1 MHKAKFMLHQMILF
15 LSCIVAIFQYSN
27 CIEFEREHLY
37 CSLIAK
43 EGVHCWNWG
52 AYLIFH
58 LYSIDFGKCKTLKC
72 GNRSA
77 ETEVQKWEEK
87 PPICVSAVLTHEY
100 VCWDLVDKRGAQSLA
115 CESWIFNSRNVAS
128 VTITN
133 CAMCMWEPD
142 PNQDKRR
149 VHGPTMWALC
159 SWNDLKVMQMRVLS

>member
-1 MHKAKFMLHQMILF
+1 MILF
-15 LSCIVAIFQYSN
+15 LSCVVAIFQYSN

-77 ETEVQKWEEK
+77 ETEVQKRKCRNRSTEVRRK
-87 PPICVSAVLTHEY
+87 AAYLCFCIIDSRICVLRPCRQKGGSIS
-100 VCWDLVDKRGAQSLA
+100 CI
-115 CESWIFNSRNVAS
+115 ESWIFDSRNVAS
-128 VTITN
+128 VAITN